1 MCRNRCT
8 YYGTTECARYSIVI
22 KRVTLVQLRMNQP
35 DPPQVIEQIAAY
47 LHISPDQIKCVPI
60 RHGTLERNNVWRLN
74 TMGRAYLL
82 KQHLITQ
89 PVGES
94 TFTPFQT
101 EIAVLLRL
109 HQAGCRVPELY
120 WWSDSASCLLME
132 WCGNTTLDDLA
143 QETLI
148 DELKPIIQN
157 AVRAFCQLE
166 EGFAKTAD
174 ALNPYIYPLDY
185 PAFLRDMI
193 GTLLDQGRKTLDYL
207 AWLKGEPM
215 PADQATRLDA
225 IWERLSNRLHRATP
239 TLGTLDYNARNIVV
253 DGSTPTFID
262 FGSIGWDWS
271 ERRLVQSLNSLGT
284 NRANGRFVSLWG
296 QEAVKQYAG
305 QIAEHRQDWSE
316 TEIAAQVDCHHLLF
330 YLSIVYRLLQSTAQ
344 PEAAESRAT
353 LQAWGAPKARFR
365 RALALLTDSHLSED
379 PDIKHLQEIITA
391 FRDASN

>member
-1 MCRNRCT
+1 
-8 YYGTTECARYSIVI
+8 
-22 KRVTLVQLRMNQP
+22 MNQP

-47 LHISPDQIKCVPI
+47 LHISPDQIKCSPI

-74 TMGRAYLL
+74 AMGRAYLL

-143 QETLI
+143 QETPI
-148 DELKPIIQN
+148 DELKPIVQN
-157 AVRAFCQLE
+157 TVRAFCQLE

-185 PAFLRDMI
+185 PAFLRDMM

-215 PADQATRLDA
+215 PADQVTRLDA

-271 ERRLVQSLNSLGT
+271 ERRLVQSFNSLGA
-284 NRANGRFVSLWG
+284 NRANGNFVSLLG
-296 QEAVKQYAG
+296 QEIVKEYAG
-305 QIAEHRQDWSE
+305 QIAEQREDWSE
-316 TEIAAQVDCHHLLF
+316 TEIAAQVDYHQLLF
-330 YLSIVYRLLQSTAQ
+330 YLSIVYRLLQSTVQ
-344 PEAAESRAT
+344 PETAESKAT
-353 LQAWGAPKARFR
+353 LQAWGDPKTRFQ
-365 RALALLTDSHLSED
+365 RALGLLTDSHLSED

-391 FRDASN
+391 FRNAAK

>member
-1 MCRNRCT
+1 
-8 YYGTTECARYSIVI
+8 
-22 KRVTLVQLRMNQP
+22 MNQP
-35 DPPQVIEQIAAY
+35 PPQLIEQIAAY
-47 LHISPDQIKCVPI
+47 LHVLPDQIKCVPI

-132 WCGNTTLDDLA
+132 WCGDTTLDDLA
-143 QETLI
+143 QETPI
-148 DELKPIIQN
+148 DELKPIVQN
-157 AVRAFCQLE
+157 TVRAFCQLE

-174 ALNPYIYPLDY
+174 VLNPYIYPLDY
-185 PAFLRDMI
+185 PTFLRDMMEA
-193 GTLLDQGRKTLDYL
+193 LLDQGRKTLDYL

-215 PADQATRLDA
+215 PSDQVGTLDA
-225 IWERLSNRLHRATP
+225 IWGDLSNHLDRATP
-239 TLGTLDYNARNIVV
+239 ALGTLDYNARNIVV
-253 DGSTPTFID
+253 DGNTPTFID
-262 FGSIGWDWS
+262 FGSIGWDWG
-271 ERRLVQSLNSLGT
+271 ERRLVQSLNSLGA
-284 NRANGRFVSLWG
+284 NRANGNFVSLLG
-296 QEAVKQYAG
+296 QEIVREYAE
-305 QIAEHRQDWSE
+305 QVAEHRADWSE
-316 TEIAAQVDCHHLLF
+316 ADIAAQVDCHQLLF

-344 PEAAESRAT
+344 PETAESKAT

-365 RALALLTDSHLSED
+365 RALSLLTDSHLSED
-379 PDIKHLQEIITA
+379 PDTRRVQEIIAA
-391 FRDASN
+391 FRTA